1 MWLRSA
7 LITSRRRSD
16 EKKLND
22 GNPGNSSF
30 ISCTTGLLT
39 NREIKALR
47 EEINALKEGQK
58 AIQKDLQEIKGLLA
72 PRPAAPVFKE
82 AVLSIDGKPF
92 KGNNEAKLTLI
103 EFSEF
108 Q

>member
-1 MWLRSA
+1 MIKA
-7 LITSRRRSD
+7 LMMVVLAIFF
-16 EKKLND
+16 LLHVQ
-22 GNPGNSSF
+22 PSF
-30 ISCTTGLLT
+30 SQTAE
-39 NREIKALR
+39 EIKALR

-58 AIQKDLQEIKGLLA
+58 AIQKELQEIKGLLA
-72 PRPAAPVFKE
+72 PKPAAPVFKE
-82 AVLSIDGKPF
+82 AVLSIEGKPL